1 MNKGYWVALYKK
13 IDNLENL
20 KHDINERKR
29 IITEYKLDLLFE
41 LDNEEVI
48 LNEFQTYKDQLE
60 ELLAFAVEFQTYFDR
75 DNKKIPIMNEETGE
89 NTYIPKK
96 GFLKDKQKQ
105 LNQLINTFKK
115 NIKDNCLHTD
125 LIILLTEWDEFKSI
139 DFKKAVK
146 KKKFKIYDLRNIYT
160 RDEMKRNR
168 IMYYSIGRPDVN

>member
-1 MNKGYWVALYKK
+1 MQN
-13 IDNLENL
+13 
-20 KHDINERKR
+20 
-29 IITEYKLDLLFE
+29 
-41 LDNEEVI
+41 I

-115 NIKDNCLHTD
+115 NIK
-125 LIILLTEWDEFKSI
+125 EFKETGEISI
-139 DFKKAVK
+139 ISDTLQ
-146 KKKFKIYDLRNIYT
+146 IYKNFH
-160 RDEMKRNR
+160 
-168 IMYYSIGRPDVN
+168 IM